1 MDIYSLEL
9 ETYLLSGILNHPS
22 TFAEIDG
29 YIDQND
35 FSSVLNRTIFLVIRD
50 TLHNQEKLDK
60 VLIAEKIER
69 YALSFE
75 DKISSVLDYLNNIT
89 LHQIK
94 ASIVKETA
102 KRLKSVS
109 LRRDIAKVG
118 GQITDEMFKTQ
129 ETQADKIVASSDHI
143 YSKVINAFVTENE
156 PEDLFQGAEPYIKSL
171 DTDEP
176 SEEIICPY
184 PIYQK
189 FFGGYFPGDLVIF
202 ASQPKSG
209 KSTLLLD
216 MLIKMCQNKE
226 DDIAGLIIDT
236 ELETYRV
243 QRRMISAMSG
253 VNEYLIKSKKW
264 RHDEELAAKVRQALK
279 QIKSYFHKIDHIYVG
294 NVSTEEMISIVRRWT
309 WRKKIE
315 AKKEKKQTKL
325 IAAIDYFKLTG
336 IDGVSDAFAASM
348 NLGYRVDTFKK
359 LASEL
364 QIPIIGACQTN
375 RMNEVGLSHEI
386 NKFVSSLFMFSRKT
400 QDEKMRDGT
409 EGTHKLLPLY
419 TRDLGEYVQGVNNLV
434 RVPGPHGKEIWVE
447 NYITFKMDNFRI
459 QEIADL
465 KSIHK
470 QIGELNIANNSNEI
484 ELI

>member
-1 MDIYSLEL
+1 MDIVSLEL
-9 ETYLLSGILNHPS
+9 ETYLLAGILKHPE

-29 YIDQND
+29 YIVQED
-35 FSSVLNRTIFLVIRD
+35 FCSLLHKTIFTVIRE

-75 DKISSVLDYLNNIT
+75 DKITSVLDYLNNIT
-89 LHQIK
+89 LNQIK

-118 GQITDEMFKTQ
+118 GQISDEMFKTQ
-129 ETQADKIVASSDHI
+129 ESQPEKIVASSDYI
-143 YSKVINAFVTENE
+143 YSKVINAFVPENE
-156 PEDLFQGAEPYIKSL
+156 PTDLFQGAEPYIKSL

-189 FFGGYFPGDLVIF
+189 FFGGFFPGDLVIF

-264 RHDEELAAKVRQALK
+264 RHDEELAAKVRQVLK

-294 NVSTEEMISIVRRWT
+294 NVTTEEMVSIVRRWT

-315 AKKEKKQTKL
+315 AKKDKKRTKL

-336 IDGVSDAFAASM
+336 VDAINDAFAASM

-400 QDEKMRDGT
+400 PIEMERDGVDAK
-409 EGTHKLLPLY
+409 HKLLPLY
-419 TRDLGEYVQGVNNLV
+419 TRDLGEYAQGVNNLV

-447 NYITFKMDNFRI
+447 NYITFKMDNFVVN
-459 QEIADL
+459 EIADL
-465 KSIHK
+465 RTIHK
-470 QIGELNIANNSNEI
+470 EIGQLNIQNSSDDV